1 MRWPSDLAIQA
12 SRLAL
17 NSSSRRV
24 LNSMICAN
32 FMFVSFRSEHLG
44 DAIRDPA
51 HCSGVDLAVGDR
63 AADLV
68 CDGSGYGL
76 GRCGGVVHAAPGA
89 VSGEAVGHMERLL
102 EMVAEGEVQERGVV
116 GHQLHCGGEPALD
129 NRQVTDG
136 QMAVEVMNVGTELN
150 A

>member
-17 NSSSRRV
+17 NSSSWRV

-32 FMFVSFRSEHLG
+32 FMFVSFVSEHLG

-68 CDGSGYGL
+68 CDVRGDGL
-76 GRCGGVVHAAPGA
+76 GRTGGVVRAPPCA
-89 VSGEAVGHMERLL
+89 VSGGAGGHVEPLL
-102 EMVAEGEVQERGVV
+102 EMVAEGAVRERGVAV
-116 GHQLHCGGEPALD
+116 HQLHCGGAAA
-129 NRQVTDG
+129 RG
-136 QMAVEVMNVGTELN
+136 
-150 A
+150 